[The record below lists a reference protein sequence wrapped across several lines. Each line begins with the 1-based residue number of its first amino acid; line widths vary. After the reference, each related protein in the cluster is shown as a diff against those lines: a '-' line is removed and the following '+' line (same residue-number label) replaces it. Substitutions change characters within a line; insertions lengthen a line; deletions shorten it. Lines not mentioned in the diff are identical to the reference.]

1 MLISN
6 LPLACIEVEV
16 TAFER
21 YRPEWGETYWLGPCG
36 PSSSASS
43 ASEGMQMGH
52 LRELLAPLGRCKI
65 AVQGAGDFVCE
76 EGRNRMSETERLMD
90 TIEWLLKMKNGR

>member
-1 MLISN
+1 
-6 LPLACIEVEV
+6 
-16 TAFER
+16 
-21 YRPEWGETYWLGPCG
+21 
-36 PSSSASS
+36 
-43 ASEGMQMGH
+43 MQMGH